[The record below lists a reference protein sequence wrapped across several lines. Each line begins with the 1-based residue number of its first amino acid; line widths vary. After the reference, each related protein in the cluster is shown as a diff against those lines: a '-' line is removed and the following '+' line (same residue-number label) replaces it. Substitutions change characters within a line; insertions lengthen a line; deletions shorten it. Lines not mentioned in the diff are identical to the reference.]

1 MRQGHVFFMPP
12 IRPHSTAVRPSARSA
27 ACTPR
32 PSPRRGG
39 RGGRALAPRLA
50 LIAAL
55 ASAPVYAQEPAA
67 MTAPALPSPI
77 DAFVAAVNRGD
88 AETALAFFG
97 RDGVVDDWGTRYV
110 GAAAIAQW
118 SVREFVGAKGRLTP
132 TRVSRDGERIVVDAG
147 WASSFYSGDSRFV
160 FTVDGQRIREMRIV
174 GH

>member
-1 MRQGHVFFMPP
+1 
-12 IRPHSTAVRPSARSA
+12 
-27 ACTPR
+27 
-32 PSPRRGG
+32 
-39 RGGRALAPRLA
+39 
-50 LIAAL
+50 
-55 ASAPVYAQEPAA
+55 

-118 SVREFVGAKGRLTP
+118 SAREFVGAKGRLTP
-132 TRVSRDGERIVVDAG
+132 TRVGRDGERIVVDAG
-147 WASSFYSGDSRFV
+147 WTSSFYSGDSRFV